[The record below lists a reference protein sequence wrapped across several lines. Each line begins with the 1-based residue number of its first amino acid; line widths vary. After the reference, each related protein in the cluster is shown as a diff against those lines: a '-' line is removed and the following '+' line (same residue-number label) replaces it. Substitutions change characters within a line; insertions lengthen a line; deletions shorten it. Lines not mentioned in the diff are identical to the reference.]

1 MEKNQYDLCL
11 EILKRLDQSG
21 ILNKIILIGSWC
33 LPFYE
38 QYFRGIK
45 YQPAIKTRDLDFLFT
60 KPLTNN
66 IKADIPALLKDL
78 GFIVVFKGSKGY
90 IVLQHP
96 DLIVEFLVVEKGKGT
111 DNPIPLPGL
120 GINATALRY
129 LSFLTMNTIKVEVD
143 NFTVTLPHP
152 ANFALHKIIVAQR
165 RRNSEK
171 KEKDRDAAMNVINA
185 LIAKGEK
192 ATLQRSFN
200 SIPDKWQATILKG
213 LKTENENDII
223 ELLRQNAKTR

>member
-11 EILKRLDQSG
+11 EVLRRLARNG

-38 QYFRGIK
+38 HYFRGIK
-45 YQPAIKTRDLDFLFT
+45 YQPAIKTRDVDFLFP
-60 KPLTNN
+60 KPATLN
-66 IKADIPALLKDL
+66 IKTDIPLLLKDL
-78 GFIVVFKGSKGY
+78 GFIVGFKGSKGD

-96 DLIVEFLVVEKGKGT
+96 DLIVEFLVIERGKGN
-111 DNPIPLPGL
+111 DNPVPLPGL

-129 LSFLTMNTIKVEVD
+129 LSFLTMKTIKVDVD

-152 ANFALHKIIVAQR
+152 ANFALHKLIVAQR
-165 RRNSEK
+165 RKNPDK
-171 KEKDRDAAMNVINA
+171 KEKDMDAAMNVINA

-192 ATLQRSFN
+192 ATLQRSFY
-200 SIPDKWQATILKG
+200 SVPDKWQAMIIKG
-213 LKTENENDII
+213 LKTGNENDIV
-223 ELLRQNAKTR
+223 EMLQQNT

>member
-11 EILKRLDQSG
+11 EVLRRLDRSG

-33 LPFYE
+33 LPFYG

-78 GFIVVFKGSKGY
+78 GFIIGFKGSKGY

-96 DLIVEFLVVEKGKGT
+96 DLIVEFLVVEKGKGS
-111 DNPIPLPGL
+111 DNPVPLPGL

-129 LSFLTMNTIKVEVD
+129 LGFLTMNTIKVEVD
-143 NFTVTLPHP
+143 NFTVILPHP
-152 ANFALHKIIVAQR
+152 ANFALHKLIVAQR
-165 RRNSEK
+165 RRNPEK
-171 KEKDRDAAMNVINA
+171 KEKDMDAALNVIHA

-192 ATLQRSFN
+192 VELQRSFN
-200 SIPDKWQATILKG
+200 SVPHKWQDAIIKSLK
-213 LKTENENDII
+213 KENENDMV
-223 ELLRQNAKTR
+223 ELLQQN